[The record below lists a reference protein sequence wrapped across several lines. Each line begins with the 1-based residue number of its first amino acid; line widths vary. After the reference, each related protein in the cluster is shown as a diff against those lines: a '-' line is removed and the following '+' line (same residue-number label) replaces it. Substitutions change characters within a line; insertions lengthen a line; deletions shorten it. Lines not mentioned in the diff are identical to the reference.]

1 MIFKVLTVSQGKI
14 AALNRFDGKLKIPVD
29 GLYQEYK
36 NLQTGMSTSTYH
48 RKRGHMFFWTQCIWQ
63 FYEKTRRLV

>member
-48 RKRGHMFFWTQCIWQ
+48 RKRGHMFF
-63 FYEKTRRLV
+63 